1 MTDRTA
7 PPLVSI
13 RNLAKN
19 FGHVR
24 AVRDANM
31 TIHPGQIYALLGRNG
46 AGKTTALRM
55 LLGLARS
62 NQGDIELFGK
72 PLGKHRFEALSRVGA
87 MVEAPSAYGHL
98 TARQNLRI
106 TQRLRGLAKDTVQEA
121 LELVGLA
128 DAADRKVKGYSLGMK
143 GRLGLATA
151 LLGSPELVILD
162 EPLNGLDPSGIREVR
177 ALIKAMPERGV
188 TVLLSSHQ
196 LGEVEQVATHV
207 GILHDGVSRFEGP
220 LSELRAASKP
230 ALRLRVEPTDLAKS
244 MLTERGSNLECSDDS
259 LWVLQEPNRPA
270 AQINRE
276 LVQAGVDVHHLEP
289 HSASLEDLFLELTD
303 AAEEEAA

>member
-1 MTDRTA
+1 MTEPQA
-7 PPLVSI
+7 PLLRI

-19 FGHVR
+19 FGNVR
-24 AVRDANM
+24 AVRDASM
-31 TIHPGQIYALLGRNG
+31 TIYPGQIYALLGRNG

-62 NQGDIELFGK
+62 NHGTIELFGK
-72 PLGKHRFEALSRVGA
+72 PLNQHRFDALGRIGA
-87 MVEAPSAYGHL
+87 MVESPSAYGHL
-98 TARQNLRI
+98 SGRQNLEVTR
-106 TQRLRGLAKDTVQEA
+106 RLRGLDKATIDET
-121 LELVGLA
+121 LELVGLK
-128 DAADRKVKGYSLGMK
+128 DAANRKVKNYSLGMK
-143 GRLGLATA
+143 GRLGLANA
-151 LLGSPELVILD
+151 LIGTPELVILD

-177 ALIKAMPERGV
+177 ALIKAMPERGT

-207 GILHDGVSRFEGP
+207 GILHDGISRFEGP

-230 ALRLRVEPTDLAKS
+230 ALRLRAEPDELARSILATKGS
-244 MLTERGSNLECSDDS
+244 KLERTEDG
-259 LWVLQEPNRPA
+259 LWVLQEPQQSA
-270 AQINRE
+270 AEINRE

-303 AAEEEAA
+303 AADEEAA